1 MGTWRRFLASR
12 DNQSKDV
19 SFDELR
25 TWLCDHP
32 TEGDG
37 EESAVKDEQGRLAE
51 VQQAQTTKE
60 YEEYKKAKV
69 NRTPLFLLFM
79 DWSLITG
86 RGGGGELQNRRHKLY
101 PVLRWDGVGEGAKE
115 FGHSI
120 FPFCSPPSP

>member
-69 NRTPLFLLFM
+69 NRNTLFLSFR
-79 DWSLITG
+79 DWTLITG
-86 RGGGGELQNRRHKLY
+86 GWGGGGCRRIRTL
-101 PVLRWDGVGEGAKE
+101 D
-115 FGHSI
+115 
-120 FPFCSPPSP
+120 FPNL